1 MLTIVNE
8 LQLIYSF
15 MAKPLSSEVK
25 RSIKDFKWPTLDE
38 VKPDTYV
45 IKYYRDEIQFTC
57 ETNDIDKF
65 LQIVH
70 ELLSRNINPT
80 VYYRSGITTGSAVAS
95 SSTSKLPLL

>member
-1 MLTIVNE
+1 MIVE
-8 LQLIYSF
+8 LQRFYSL
-15 MAKPLSSEVK
+15 MAKPLSPEVK
-25 RSIKDFKWPTLDE
+25 QSIKDFKWPSLDE

-57 ETNDIDKF
+57 ETNDKDKF

-70 ELLSRNINPT
+70 ELLSRHINPT
-80 VYYRSGITTGSAVAS
+80 VHYRSGITTGSAVAS